1 MNNAVARLLLAALL
15 LATTSAIHAQM
26 QTQGQVQAA
35 EGAAAY
41 GVQPG
46 DVLSVSVWR
55 EDSLQGDVLVRPDGG
70 FSFPLVGDVQ
80 ARGRPVTAI
89 SDEITERLQRYIPEP
104 AVVVSV
110 KEIRG
115 NKIFV
120 IGKVNRPDEFI
131 LSRDLDVMQALSM
144 AGGTATFAALDEI
157 RILRRN
163 NGTQVALPFNY
174 SEVAQG
180 ENLQQNIL
188 LETGDVV
195 VVP

>member
-1 MNNAVARLLLAALL
+1 MNYPVGRLLLVTLL
-15 LATTSAIHAQM
+15 LVTSIATHAQ
-26 QTQGQVQAA
+26 TQVQSA
-35 EGAAAY
+35 EGAY

-46 DVLSVSVWR
+46 DVLTVSVWK
-55 EDSLQGDVLVRPDGG
+55 EISLQGDVLVRPDGG

-80 ARGRPVTAI
+80 ARGRPVAAI
-89 SDEITERLQRYIPEP
+89 SAEITERLQRYIPDP
-104 AVVVSV
+104 VVVVSV

-144 AGGTATFAALDEI
+144 AGGTALFADLDGI
-157 RILRRN
+157 RILRRSN
-163 NGTQVALPFNY
+163 DGTQISLPFNY
-174 SEVAQG
+174 SEVAEG
-180 ENLQQNIL
+180 KNLQQNIL